1 MEAIAKRGDGWCI
14 DFTDF
19 RSICSREFRENQA
32 KEGGIN
38 MEWCPRCERT
48 VDVEHKV
55 RKLGRSKSL
64 VKVTS
69 TCTRCR
75 TTLSTKTM
83 TAQAAEEIIK
93 EEEERKAEAQ
103 VSKTEETEELKA
115 EAKVSETEEAKKPE
129 K

>member
-1 MEAIAKRGDGWCI
+1 
-14 DFTDF
+14 
-19 RSICSREFRENQA
+19 
-32 KEGGIN
+32 
-38 MEWCPRCERT
+38 MEWCPRCERL

-64 VKVTS
+64 VKITS

-93 EEEERKAEAQ
+93 VEEEMKVEGQ
-103 VSKTEETEELKA
+103 
-115 EAKVSETEEAKKPE
+115 VSETEATKEPDE
-129 K
+129 